1 MLKVKN
7 KKTIKNLARKSFKAN
22 RSRNIIGVMAVAL
35 TAILFT
41 TLFTLGIG
49 TIDALQQATMRQAGG
64 DGHAVVKY
72 IDDEIYNNI
81 KDHPLINEIAYDRI
95 LCDDVENDCFLKR
108 RAEFWYY
115 DDIGL
120 KLGFVDLAGG
130 HKPQAEN
137 EVIADTTTLE
147 LLGVPQ
153 KVGAPLTLNLNIRGQ
168 SVARD
173 FVLAGW
179 WQSDPAFNVGQ
190 IFSSRDYVDAHR
202 DELVNTYYQDRYLT
216 GAICSYIMFKNSF
229 NLEDKLDRVI
239 TESGYSLNEEDPN
252 YVASNV
258 NWAYV
263 SASMGA
269 DPTTL
274 AALIGGLVLIILTGY
289 LIIYNIFQ
297 ISVTKDIRFYGLLKT
312 IGTTKK
318 QIAGIIRHQ
327 ALLLSIIGIPI
338 GLIAG
343 FFIGKAMVPL
353 MVNSSSYAGTQFS
366 VSPSPWIFVFSTIF
380 ALITVFISTLKPGR
394 MAGAVSPVEA
404 TKYTEGGNIK
414 AKKLKKTANG
424 AKLHRMALANLG
436 RNKKRTV
443 LVILS
448 LCLSLVLLNTVFTIS
463 RSFDMDKYISKFTD
477 TDFLVAHADY
487 FNYSFTGVEN
497 QTDENLITAIEQQ
510 QEFKEGGRF
519 YGGME
524 AGFAVADP
532 KNTTQDYNMNGEGD
546 FACEVY
552 GAEDFPLMDLDLI
565 DGELDYDKLMT
576 GDYILEGVWL
586 DDYSEVDMSTK
597 NFEVGDKVTLGRYSR
612 DSEGN
617 PLTYETREFTVLGH
631 VAIKYYTNCDGVGW
645 DYNFYLPAE
654 IYKTMVEQPAVMS
667 YVFDVKDGTEEEMEA
682 FLKDQTENVSITMN
696 YSSKA
701 TAVDSFAEIEN
712 TLMMVG
718 GAITAIIGLIG
729 ILNFLNAI
737 LTGII
742 TRRREFAMLQ
752 SIGLTRKQLNKLLIF
767 EGLYYTVGTG
777 IFALIFGVI
786 FSLIVVKPLVSAF
799 WFTSFQFTLW
809 PIILVLP
816 VLLLLGIVIPALC
829 CTTIQRHTIVE
840 QLRDTE

>member
-7 KKTIKNLARKSFKAN
+7 KKAVKNLARKSFKAN
-22 RSRNIIGVMAVAL
+22 RSRNIIGVMAIAL

-49 TIDALQQATMRQAGG
+49 TINALQQATMRQAGG
-64 DGHAVVKY
+64 DGHAVAKY
-72 IDDEIYNNI
+72 IDDETYNKL
-81 KDHPLINEIAYDRI
+81 KDHPLVAEIAYDRI
-95 LCDDVENDCFLKR
+95 LSDEVENDCFLKR

-115 DDIGL
+115 DDVGL

-153 KVGAPLTLNLNIRGQ
+153 KVGAPLTLNLNIRGE
-168 SVARD
+168 SVTRD

-190 IFSSRDYVDAHR
+190 IFSSRAYVDAHQ
-202 DELVNTYYQDRYLT
+202 DELVNTYYDDYSLT

-229 NLEDKLDRVI
+229 NLESKLEQVI

-258 NWAYV
+258 NWAYM
-263 SASMGA
+263 SASMGS

-274 AALIGGLVLIILTGY
+274 AALLGGLALIILTGY

-338 GLIAG
+338 GLVAG

-353 MVNSSSYAGTQFS
+353 MVNSSSYAGTQFT
-366 VSPSPWIFVFSTIF
+366 VSPSPWIFVFSTLF
-380 ALITVFISTLKPGR
+380 ALVTVFISTLKPGR

-404 TKYTEGGNIK
+404 ARYTEGGNIK

-436 RNKKRTV
+436 RNKKRTI

-463 RSFDMDKYISKFTD
+463 RSIDMDKYVSKFND
-477 TDFLVAHADY
+477 TDFLVAHGDY
-487 FNYSFTGVEN
+487 FGYHFTGVEN
-497 QTDENLITAIEQQ
+497 QTEEGLISTIEQQ
-510 QEFKEGGRF
+510 PEFKEGGRF
-519 YGGME
+519 YGGSQ

-532 KNTTQDYNMNGEGD
+532 KNTTQDYNMNDEGD
-546 FACEVY
+546 FVCEVY
-552 GAEDFPLMDLDLI
+552 GADDFPLMDLDLI

-586 DDYSEVDMSTK
+586 DDYNKVDMTTK
-597 NFEVGDKVTLGRYSR
+597 NFEVGDKVTLGRYTR
-612 DSEGN
+612 DDQGN
-617 PLTYETREFTVLGH
+617 ILTYETREFTVLGH
-631 VAIKYYTNCDGVGW
+631 VAIKYFTNSDGIGW
-645 DYNFYLPAE
+645 DYNFYLPSAV
-654 IYKTMVEQPAVMS
+654 YKTMVEQPAVMS
-667 YVFDVKDGTEEEMEA
+667 YVFDVEKGTENEMEA
-682 FLKDQTENVSITMN
+682 FLKDQTENAFITMS

-701 TAVDSFAEIEN
+701 TAVASFDEMRY

-718 GAITAIIGLIG
+718 GALTAIIGLIG
-729 ILNFLNAI
+729 ILNFINAI

-752 SIGLTRKQLNKLLIF
+752 AIGLTRKQLKKLLIF
-767 EGLYYTVGTG
+767 EGLYYAVGTG
-777 IFALIFGVI
+777 FFALIFGVI
-786 FSLIVVKPLVSAF
+786 FSLIVVKPLVNTF

-809 PIILVLP
+809 PIVVVLP
-816 VLLLLGIVIPALC
+816 VLLLLGIAIPALC
-829 CTTIQRHTIVE
+829 YGTIQRHTIVE